1 MNNPKIS
8 IVIPIFNLCPYL
20 EEAVRSVM
28 NQTLEDL
35 EIILVNDGS
44 TDRSGDIIQS
54 LASEDPRIKVIS
66 QKNQGQAIA
75 RNNGIAAARS
85 PYVSFLD
92 GDDIL
97 EKEALE
103 ECYEVCEK
111 DHLDFVYFDAVSF
124 GSVQASEPWFDYH
137 RAARYPGIYQGTA
150 LFKKMLEDGV
160 YRSSVC
166 LNLIRM
172 DFLNKCSIRFY
183 PGIIHEDELFTA
195 KLYLSAKRVESIPKV
210 FYHRRLRA
218 DSIMT
223 VSFSMKNVDGYM
235 TVFRELIKFANGQSV
250 SEQIVTRLLI
260 STILPTMMS
269 NAWALKWS
277 ERLKIV
283 HISIKYYSFAVKAV
297 PVIRLLF
304 KKPIKKIL

>member
-8 IVIPIFNLCPYL
+8 VVIPIYNVGPYL
-20 EEAVRSVM
+20 EAALRSVM
-28 NQTLEDL
+28 NQTFEDL

-44 TDRSGDIIQS
+44 TDRSVDIIQS

-66 QKNQGQAIA
+66 QKNQGQATA
-75 RNNGIAAARS
+75 RNNGIAAARA

-97 EKEALE
+97 EKEALKD
-103 ECYEVCEK
+103 CYDVCEK
-111 DHLDFVYFDAVSF
+111 DHLDFVFFDAESF
-124 GSVQASEPWFDYH
+124 GSAQSGEPWFDYL
-137 RAARYPGIYQGTA
+137 RAGRYPGIYKGTA

-172 DFLNKCSIRFY
+172 DFLNKNSIRFY

-195 KLYLSAKRVESIPKV
+195 KIYLSAKRVESIPKV
-210 FYHRRLRA
+210 LYRRRLRA
-218 DSIMT
+218 DSTMT
-223 VSFSMKNVDGYM
+223 TSFSMRNVDGYM
-235 TVFRELIKFANGQSV
+235 TVFRELIKFANEQSV
-250 SEQIVTRLLI
+250 SEQLVTRLLI

-269 NAWALKWS
+269 NAWALKWN
-277 ERLKIV
+277 ERVRIV
-283 HISIKYYSFAVKAV
+283 RIAIKYYAFAVKAL
-297 PVIRLLF
+297 PIIKLLF
-304 KKPIKKIL
+304 KKPIKKII